1 MADDA
6 TFHDQFATPSVLMF
20 VGVEVELPDGGWLRL
35 IDGSG
40 SVSFSGKTFVGQDAG
55 FGVLASLG
63 TITDGFGDAAP
74 SLKVGINPP
83 TSDAA
88 AILCGQDMQGQQVL
102 VWLGAVDPASGAV
115 TGTPLLIYS
124 GESDQG
130 VLSVG
135 FGSRAVALN
144 TVSIWERLFDDAE
157 GVRLTNA
164 YHQSAWPGELG
175 MQFITDIQRSLPW
188 GQDAA
193 RPSVTVDALYVR
205 PNVAAAS
212 NRA

>member
-1 MADDA
+1 MPDDA
-6 TFHDQFATPSVLMF
+6 TFYDQFSTPSVLMF
-20 VGVEVELPDGGWLRL
+20 VGVEIELPDGGWLRL
-35 IDGSG
+35 LDGSG
-40 SVSFSGKTFVGQDAG
+40 SVTFNAKTFVGKDSG
-55 FGVLASLG
+55 FGVLASLE
-63 TITDGFGDAAP
+63 TVTDGFGDTAP
-74 SLKVGINPP
+74 SLKIGINPP
-83 TSDAA
+83 TTDAA

-102 VWLGAVDPASGAV
+102 VWLGVLNPASGAV
-115 TGTPLLIYS
+115 NGSPLLIYS

-130 VLSVG
+130 VLAVG
-135 FGSRAVALN
+135 LGTRSVALN

-175 MQFITDIQRSLPW
+175 MQFITDVQRSLPW

-205 PNVAAAS
+205 PNVAAS
-212 NRA
+212 PNRA

>member
-1 MADDA
+1 MPDDA
-6 TFHDQFATPSVLMF
+6 TFYDQFSTPSVLMF
-20 VGVEVELPDGGWLRL
+20 VGVEIELPDGGWLRL
-35 IDGSG
+35 LDGSG
-40 SVSFSGKTFVGQDAG
+40 SVTFNAKTFVGKDSG
-55 FGVLASLG
+55 VGVLASLD
-63 TITDGFGDAAP
+63 TVTDGFGDTAP
-74 SLKVGINPP
+74 SLKIGINPP
-83 TSDAA
+83 TTDAA

-102 VWLGAVDPASGAV
+102 VWLGVLNPASGAV
-115 TGTPLLIYS
+115 NGSPLLIYS

-130 VLSVG
+130 VLAVG
-135 FGSRAVALN
+135 LGTRSVALN

-175 MQFITDIQRSLPW
+175 MQFITDVQRSLPW

-205 PNVAAAS
+205 PNVAAS
-212 NRA
+212 PNRA